1 MTRRRKK
8 HRPDEIVAKLRD
20 ADAMLN
26 AGKDLAAVL
35 QALEV
40 SDSTL
45 ERLRAQSF
53 PLAEHFSVVA
63 VKNSHAVGLKIRGH
77 WHGLALRTH
86 VYSSPSLAVTSADS
100 YPPRTIRSRP
110 DAGAIRRPWRCAG

>member
-35 QALEV
+35 KALEV
-40 SDSTL
+40 RDSGRVEFRYEFNG
-45 ERLRAQSF
+45 ERLESWMPVHQR
-53 PLAEHFSVVA
+53 LEV
-63 VKNSHAVGLKIRGH
+63 
-77 WHGLALRTH
+77 LALRESQEIDILVDATR
-86 VYSSPSLAVTSADS
+86 
-100 YPPRTIRSRP
+100 PRR
-110 DAGAIRRPWRCAG
+110 AAIRHLFM